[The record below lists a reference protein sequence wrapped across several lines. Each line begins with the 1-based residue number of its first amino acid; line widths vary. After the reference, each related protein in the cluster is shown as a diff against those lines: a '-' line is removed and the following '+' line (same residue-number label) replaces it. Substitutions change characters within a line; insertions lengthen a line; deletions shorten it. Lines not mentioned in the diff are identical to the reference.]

1 MDTLQR
7 SRTPVPG
14 QSPGTELIA
23 PAGDRDCASAAVEN
37 GADAVYFGLSA
48 GFNARARAANFAPDQ
63 LPELMGYLHQRGVK
77 GYVTLNTLVFP
88 NELADLEQ
96 TVRLLVA
103 AGVDAILVQ
112 DLGLTRLIRAV
123 CPEMPLHASTQMTL
137 TSAECLRVAESLG
150 IARVVLPRELSLEEI
165 AAIRSKTKVELEAFV
180 HGALC
185 VAYSGQCLTSES
197 LGGRSA
203 NRGQCAQACRMPYR
217 LICDGKPLDLG
228 DQKYLLSPQDLAAY
242 DLLPQL
248 LEAGVSAFKI
258 EGRLKAAEYVANI
271 THQYRLAIDAV
282 LAGRPVEFTAQ
293 QVEDMEVSF
302 SRGFSHGWLEGCD
315 HKKLVPGLSSAKRG
329 VLLGEVTSLAKG
341 RIRVELVSAIKRG
354 DGVVFEGDRI
364 TNAEQ
369 GGRVYEVFQDG
380 RSLQEPA
387 GTGAVELAFR
397 HGSIDVAR
405 MWVGQKAWKTDD
417 PELTRRLRKTFSG
430 ARPQRR
436 VPLDLVVEAAAGSP
450 LRISGR
456 TASGI
461 RVRLE
466 SLEPLQEALKHPLSA
481 EMLTEQ
487 FGRLGGTAYELH
499 RMEARIDGR
508 PMVPL
513 SVLGKL
519 RHQMVEQLDAAS
531 RRGPT
536 RNVAEGLVVPRMLA
550 ELAEED
556 LPAQRVIEPQLHVL
570 CRSPEQLKTAL
581 TCGTSSVV
589 ADFADIRQYAGAV
602 EAAGAAGADI
612 LLAAP
617 RIQKPG
623 EMGIFRAIER
633 CRPSGILARNLSGLA
648 HFAGQGLTVVA
659 DFSLN
664 AANPLTVQ
672 WLRQQGAARVTA
684 AYDLN
689 RDQLLDLAAAAPARW
704 LEVVVHQHMPMFHM
718 EHCVFCA
725 VLSPGTNHTNCGRPC
740 DRHSVRLA
748 DRIGVEHPL
757 TADVGCRNTLFNAV
771 PQSGAETVP
780 LLLERGIRHFRVELL
795 HQTDVAEIREIIQLY
810 QDVLAGRV
818 SGRAVWSRLQA
829 ANRVG
834 VTRGTLEDRR
844 NPDALL

>member
-1 MDTLQR
+1 MDTPPPFP
-7 SRTPVPG
+7 SPSPG
-14 QSPGTELIA
+14 QPSRTELIA

-63 LPELMGYLHQRGVK
+63 VPELMGYLHQRGVK

-96 TVRLLVA
+96 TVRLVAA

-112 DLGLTRLIRAV
+112 DLGLARLIREV
-123 CPEMPLHASTQMTL
+123 CPQMPLHASTQMTL
-137 TSAECLRVAESLG
+137 ASAECLRVAESLG
-150 IARVVLPRELSLEEI
+150 IARVVLPRELSLQEI
-165 AAIRSKTKVELEAFV
+165 AAIRGETNIELEAFV

-217 LICDGKPLDLG
+217 LICDGRPLELG

-242 DLLPQL
+242 DLLPRL
-248 LEAGVSAFKI
+248 LEAGVTGFKI

-271 THQYRLAIDAV
+271 THQYRLALDAAR
-282 LAGRPVEFTAQ
+282 AGRPVEFTPQ

-315 HKKLVPGLSSAKRG
+315 HKQLVPGLNSAKRG

-341 RIRVELVSAIKRG
+341 RIRVELVSAVKRG

-380 RSLQEPA
+380 RSLQDPVGA
-387 GTGAVELAFR
+387 GSVELAFR
-397 HGSIDVAR
+397 HGSIDTGR

-417 PELTRRLRKTFSG
+417 PELNRRLRKTFSG
-430 ARPQRR
+430 TQPHRR
-436 VPLDLVVEAAAGSP
+436 VALDLVVEAAVGSP
-450 LRISGR
+450 LSISGR
-456 TASGI
+456 TENGV
-461 RVRLE
+461 RVRLQ
-466 SLEPLQEALKHPLSA
+466 SAEPLQEARKHPLSA
-481 EMLTEQ
+481 EVLAEQ
-487 FGRLGGTAYELH
+487 LGRLGATAYQL
-499 RMEARIDGR
+499 RGVEAKIDGR
-508 PMVPL
+508 PMAPL

-519 RHQMVEQLDAAS
+519 RHEMVEQLDAAS
-531 RRGPT
+531 RRGPA
-536 RNVAEGLVVPRMLA
+536 RSVAAEPVLPRMLA
-550 ELAEED
+550 KLAAENAA
-556 LPAQRVIEPQLHVL
+556 AQGSVEPQLHVL
-570 CRSPEQLKTAL
+570 CRSLEQLRTAL
-581 TCGTSSVV
+581 ACGVASVL

-602 EAAGAAGADI
+602 QAARAAGVEI
-612 LLAAP
+612 LLATP

-623 EMGIFRAIER
+623 EIGIFRALRR
-633 CRPSGILARNLSGLA
+633 CEPSGILARNLAGLA

-664 AANPLTVQ
+664 AANALSVQ
-672 WLRQQGAARVTA
+672 WLRQQGATRITA

-689 RDQLLDLAAAAPARW
+689 REQLLDLVNAVPPGW
-704 LEVVVHQHMPMFHM
+704 LETVVHQHMPMFHM

-748 DRIGVEHPL
+748 DRIGMEHPL

-771 PQSGAETVP
+771 AQSGAEAVP
-780 LLLERGIRHFRVELL
+780 LLLEHGIRHFRVELL
-795 HQTDVAEIREIIQLY
+795 HQADAAEIREILQLY
-810 QDVLAGRV
+810 RDLMAGRIR
-818 SGRAVWSRLQA
+818 GRAVWSRLQA

-834 VTRGTLEDRR
+834 VTRGTLEERR
-844 NPDALL
+844 NPDAIL